1 MDITPYIGA
10 IVAIVGGMAGI
21 YAAISSKLSKLE
33 TLIEDNQKLQKA
45 HETTWLA
52 KEDAVHQE
60 IVDLRKDVEKHNNY
74 IERTYVLEAAS
85 AVHEQRITAN
95 EARIKKLEAK
105 HE

>member
-21 YAAISSKLSKLE
+21 YAAISSKLARLE
-33 TLIEDNQKLQKA
+33 TLIQDDQALQKA

-60 IVDLRKDVEKHNNY
+60 IVGLRREVEKHNNV
-74 IERTYVLEAAS
+74 IERVYELEQNT
-85 AVHEQRITAN
+85 AVQEQRITAS
-95 EARIKKLEAK
+95 EARLKKLEGVA
-105 HE
+105 